1 MGSVGNKGFDV
12 QKVRQ
17 AIPMVQK
24 CAYLQTG
31 SDGVMANPVSEKVQA
46 LHARWD
52 TESWAGLHLLEP
64 MREEV
69 RKRIAQLI
77 GANTDEVAF
86 TDNATHGLNL
96 VFAGLDW
103 KSGDEILVSD
113 EEYPALLYCCHSLV
127 NRVGVKLCYFKAD
140 PDPNVVL
147 DDLKQRTT
155 PRTRLIAASEVSTYT
170 GKRLPAREI
179 CRFASEK
186 GIRTLVDGAQ
196 SLGVFPV
203 DVKSM
208 GCDFY
213 AANGHKWL
221 HGPKGTG
228 VFYCKA
234 DRTED
239 LYPVYIGMGMAK
251 YPMPDGK
258 LVLETNYKR
267 FEYGTRHL
275 GAFIGL
281 GPALDWL
288 EGFGWQTL
296 EQYMKELTDY
306 TKQKILENP
315 RLKLRTPMDWNQSSA
330 LISLSIEGV
339 DGVDLR
345 EWLRWERNILTR
357 RVFEIDGIRVSA
369 AYFNTK
375 EEIDSLF
382 KAIPEYPKFP
392 R

>member
-1 MGSVGNKGFDV
+1 MDSIGNVGFDV
-12 QKVRQ
+12 KKVRQ

-77 GANTDEVAF
+77 GANADEVAF

-96 VFAGLDW
+96 VCAGLDW
-103 KSGDEILVSD
+103 KSGDEVLISS
-113 EEYPALLYCCHSLV
+113 EEYPALLFACHSLV
-127 NRVGVKLCYFKAD
+127 NRMGVKLSYFQAD
-140 PDPNVVL
+140 PDPGAVL
-147 DDLKQRTT
+147 AELKRLVT
-155 PRTRLIAASEVSTYT
+155 PRTRLIVASEVSTYT
-170 GKRLPAREI
+170 GKRLPVREI
-179 CRFASEK
+179 CGFASEK
-186 GIRTLVDGAQ
+186 GIRTLIDGAQ
-196 SLGVFPV
+196 SLGVFPIN
-203 DVKSM
+203 VKTI

-228 VFYCKA
+228 IFYCKA
-234 DRTED
+234 DRTQE
-239 LYPVYIGMGMAK
+239 LYPVHIGMGNAK

-275 GAFIGL
+275 GSFL
-281 GPALDWL
+281 GFGPSLDWL
-288 EGFGWQTL
+288 ENLGWQNI
-296 EQYMKELTDY
+296 ERYMKGLTDY
-306 TKQKILENP
+306 AKQVILSMP
-315 RLKLRTPMDWNQSSA
+315 RLKLRSPLDWNQSSA
-330 LISLSIEGV
+330 LISLSIDGV
-339 DGVDLR
+339 DGVELR

-357 RVFEIDGIRVSA
+357 RVFEIDGIRISA

-392 R
+392 H